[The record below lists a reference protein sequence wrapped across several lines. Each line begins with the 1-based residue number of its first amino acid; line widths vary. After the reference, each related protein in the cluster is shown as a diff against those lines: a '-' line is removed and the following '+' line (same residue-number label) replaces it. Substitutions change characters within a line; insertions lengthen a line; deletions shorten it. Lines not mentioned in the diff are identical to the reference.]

1 MIKFPKDFYFGSST
15 SAEQSEGRFE
25 GDKKALT
32 TWDKFYEVDKYK
44 FYDLI
49 GPSKTSSV
57 YRRYKED
64 IDLYKKTGHSA
75 FRTSIS
81 WARLIPDESGIV
93 NEKAVAFYKDYFTRL
108 KEENIEVMVNLFH
121 FDMPLY
127 LEEKYGGFVSK
138 EVVYKY
144 VEYAKTCFSL
154 FSDIVKIWF
163 TFNEPIVSVEC
174 GYLLQYHYPMEVD
187 AKKAT
192 QVAYNMQLASSMA
205 TKEFHKIVKDGKIG
219 IILNL
224 TPAYPRSNNKYDIK
238 AANIA
243 ELFASK
249 SFLDPSVLGKYPDEL
264 INICKKHDILPE
276 YTNDEL
282 EIIENNTVDILGIN
296 YYQPLRVSAKANM
309 PNPEAEFMPSYY
321 YDPYIMPGRRIN
333 KYRGWEIYPEGIY
346 DIAMNIKKNYNNIP
360 YIISENGMGVEDEK
374 RFKKDGI
381 IQDDYRIEFFKEH
394 LEYLHKGIKEGS
406 NCFGYLVW
414 TGIDCWSWLN
424 SYKNRYGLIELDLET
439 SNRIIKKS
447 GYWFNELN
455 KNKGF

>member
-1 MIKFPKDFYFGSST
+1 MIKFPENFYFGSST

-25 GDKKALT
+25 NDGKTLT

-44 FYDLI
+44 FHDLI
-49 GPSKTSSV
+49 GPDKTSRV
-57 YRRYKED
+57 YEHYIND
-64 IDLYKKTGHSA
+64 IELYKKTGHSA

-81 WARLIPDESGIV
+81 WARLIPNEDGKV
-93 NEKAVAFYKDYFTRL
+93 NEKAVLFYKDYFRRL
-108 KEENIEVMVNLFH
+108 KEANIEVMVNLYH
-121 FDMPLY
+121 FDTPLY
-127 LEEKYGGFVSK
+127 LEEKYNGFVSK

-144 VEYAKTCFSL
+144 VEFAKTCFNL
-154 FSDIVKIWF
+154 FSDYVKIWF

-187 AKKAT
+187 SKKAT

-205 TKEFHKIVKDGKIG
+205 VREFHKIVKDGKIG

-224 TPAYPRSNNKYDIK
+224 TPAYPRSNNKYDLK
-238 AANIA
+238 AARIA

-249 SFLDPSVLGKYPDEL
+249 SFLDPSVLGEYPKEL
-264 INICKKHDILPE
+264 IEICKKHNILPD
-276 YTNDEL
+276 YTKEEL
-282 EIIENNTVDILGIN
+282 EIIKNNTVDILGIN
-296 YYQPLRVSAKANM
+296 YYQPLRVSSKANL
-309 PNPEAEFMPSYY
+309 PNEESEFMPNYY
-321 YDPYIMPGRRIN
+321 YDHYIMPGRRIN
-333 KYRGWEIYPEGIY
+333 KYRGWEIYPKGIY
-346 DIAMNIKKNYNNIP
+346 DIAMNIKENYKNIP

-394 LEYLHKGIKEGS
+394 LDYLHKGISEGS

-424 SYKNRYGLIELDLET
+424 AYKNRYGLIELNLET
-439 SNRIIKKS
+439 GERIIKKS